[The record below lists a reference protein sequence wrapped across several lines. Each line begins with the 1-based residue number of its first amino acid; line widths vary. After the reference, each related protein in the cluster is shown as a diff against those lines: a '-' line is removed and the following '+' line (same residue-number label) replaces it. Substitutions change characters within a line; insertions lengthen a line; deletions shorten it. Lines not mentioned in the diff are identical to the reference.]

1 MPVTSNVTRIYPF
14 QVLLTAADC
23 GLAVDSK
30 ARAEQVRAVA
40 VERLRG
46 RVGTLP
52 APMLRQLD
60 YALSLHLAL

>member
-1 MPVTSNVTRIYPF
+1 MVHRAIG
-14 QVLLTAADC
+14 LL
-23 GLAVDSK
+23 
-30 ARAEQVRAVA
+30 RMAELEEAYASAWQEWEVRGVVA